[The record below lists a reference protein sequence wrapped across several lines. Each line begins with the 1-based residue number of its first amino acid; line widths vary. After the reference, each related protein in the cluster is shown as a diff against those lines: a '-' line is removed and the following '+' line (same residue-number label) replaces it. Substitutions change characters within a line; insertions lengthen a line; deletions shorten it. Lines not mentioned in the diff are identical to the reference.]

1 MKKIALISPK
11 GNAFGKNE
19 RLLEFLEKT
28 NGMESFRAL
37 WTGPNLGLITIAAL
51 FPADWDVEYID
62 ENYKTIGYDK
72 KYDIV
77 CIGAMTQQI
86 VNAYQIIDK
95 FKSQNVLTIIGG
107 IHATVLPEEA
117 AQHADVVMV
126 GEGERTWPQ
135 FISDYENGNIKR
147 IYRDDSEKRFQFE
160 ENVLPRYDLLKGYNY
175 PIITLQTTRGCPHD
189 CSFCCASK
197 VFGSGY
203 RRKRNEDILQELET
217 IKKMFPDAL
226 ILFADD
232 NFLVHRKEC
241 KTLLNEMTELD
252 IRWLA
257 QTDVSIS
264 QDDELLELMVLS
276 GCQWVVIGFESVH
289 FDSLFQLDNK
299 NWKLKQLPGY
309 EQAIEKI
316 QSFGIGVYGTFIV
329 GLDEDDINVFEETE
343 SFIKQN
349 KLYGVNVTVPT
360 PLPGTRL
367 RDKLKEDDRI
377 LVEDWCYYTFWDV
390 TIQPR
395 KMSVSELEDGLLRIY
410 KNIFDNSMVYQR
422 LTHMKQLAKNRNQII
437 KNSKQRE
444 GAL

>member
-1 MKKIALISPK
+1 MKKVVLISPK
-11 GNAFGKNE
+11 GSAFGKNE
-19 RLLEFLEKT
+19 ELLRFLEET

-37 WTGPNLGLITIAAL
+37 WTGPNLGLITIADL
-51 FPADWDVEYID
+51 FPEDWEVEYID
-62 ENYKTIGYDK
+62 ENYKMIDYER

-77 CIGAMTQQI
+77 CVSAMTQQI
-86 VNAYQIIDK
+86 VNAYNIIDK
-95 FKSQNVLTIIGG
+95 FRSQNALTIIGG
-107 IHATVLPEEA
+107 IHATVLPDEA
-117 AQHADVVMV
+117 MQHADVVIV
-126 GEGERTWPQ
+126 GEGETTWPQ

-147 IYRDDSEKRFQFE
+147 IYRDNLEKRFQFE
-160 ENVLPRYDLLKGYNY
+160 KHVLPRYDLLKGYKY

-203 RRKRNEDILQELET
+203 RRKSNSDILRELKL
-217 IKKMFPDAL
+217 IRKMFPDAL

-232 NFLVHRKEC
+232 NFLVNRKKC
-241 KTLLNEMTELD
+241 KNLLKEMIELN

-257 QTDVSIS
+257 QTDVSIAL
-264 QDDELLELMVLS
+264 DDELLELMVVS

-289 FDSLFQLDNK
+289 LDSLYQLDNK

-329 GLDEDDINVFEETE
+329 GLDEDDINVFKQTE
-343 SFIKQN
+343 NFIKKN

-367 RDKLKEDDRI
+367 RDKLQDENRI
-377 LVEDWCYYTFWDV
+377 LVDDWSCYTFWDV
-390 TIQPR
+390 TINPN
-395 KMSVSELEDGLLRIY
+395 KMNVNELEDGLLRIY
-410 KNIFDNSMVYQR
+410 KNIFDESQVYQR
-422 LTHMKQLAKNRNQII
+422 LTHMKQLAKNRKQIM
-437 KNSKQRE
+437 KNSKHRE
-444 GAL
+444 SVL

>member
-11 GNAFGKNE
+11 GNAFGKNKK
-19 RLLEFLEKT
+19 LLAFLEET

-51 FPADWDVEYID
+51 FPEDWIVEYID
-62 ENYKTIGYDK
+62 ENYTTIDYDK
-72 KYDIV
+72 EYDMV
-77 CIGAMTQQI
+77 CISAMTQQI
-86 VNAYQIIDK
+86 VNAYQIIEK
-95 FKSQNVLTIIGG
+95 FKSQNVLTVIGG
-107 IHATVLPEEA
+107 IHATVLPDEA

-135 FISDYENGNIKR
+135 FISDYECGNVKR
-147 IYRDDSEKRFQFE
+147 AYKDDSGKRFQFE
-160 ENVLPRYDLLKGYNY
+160 NHVMPRYDLLKGYNY

-203 RRKRNEDILQELET
+203 RRKSNTDILQELDL

-241 KTLLNEMTELD
+241 KNLLKEMMELD

-289 FDSLFQLDNK
+289 FDSLYQLDNK
-299 NWKLKQLPGY
+299 NWKLKQLSGY
-309 EQAIEKI
+309 DQAIEKI

-343 SFIKQN
+343 NFIKQN

-367 RDKLKEDDRI
+367 RDKLKEEDRI
-377 LVEDWCYYTFWDV
+377 LVDDWSCYTFWDV
-390 TIQPR
+390 TIQPK
-395 KMSVSELEDGLLRIY
+395 KMRINELEEGLLRIY
-410 KNIFDNSMVYQR
+410 KNIFDDSQIYQR
-422 LTHMKQLAKNRNQII
+422 LVHMRQLAKSRIQIM

-444 GAL
+444 GVL

>member
-19 RLLEFLEKT
+19 KLHEFLEQT
-28 NGMESFRAL
+28 NGMESFRTL

-51 FPADWDVEYID
+51 FPADWDVDYID
-62 ENYKTIGYDK
+62 ENYKEISYEK

-77 CIGAMTQQI
+77 CISAMTQQI
-86 VNAYQIIDK
+86 ANAYQIIDR
-95 FKSQNVLTIIGG
+95 FKKLSVLTVIGG
-107 IHATVLPEEA
+107 IHATVLPNEA
-117 AQHADVVMV
+117 MQHADVVMA

-135 FISDYENGNIKR
+135 FLFDYERGSVKR
-147 IYRDDSEKRFQFE
+147 VYRDDLEERFQFE
-160 ENVLPRYDLLKGYNY
+160 DHVVPRYDLLKGYNY

-203 RRKRNEDILQELET
+203 RRKDNSDILRELE
-217 IKKMFPDAL
+217 IIRKLFPDAL
-226 ILFADD
+226 VLFADD

-241 KTLLNEMTELD
+241 KILLKKLIELD

-257 QTDVSIS
+257 QTDVSIAH
-264 QDDELLELMVLS
+264 DDQLLELMVLS

-289 FDSLFQLDNK
+289 FDSLYQLDHQ

-309 EQAIEKI
+309 AQTIEKI

-329 GLDEDDINVFEETE
+329 GLDEDDIHVFKETE
-343 SFIKQN
+343 DFIKQN
-349 KLYGVNVTVPT
+349 NLYGVNVTVPT

-367 RDKLKEDDRI
+367 REKMYHENRI
-377 LVEDWCYYTFWDV
+377 LIDDWSYYTFWDV
-390 TIQPR
+390 TIRPK
-395 KMSVSELEDGLLRIY
+395 KMQANELEEGLLRIY
-410 KNIFDNSMVYQR
+410 KDILDESQILQR
-422 LTHMKQLAKNRNQII
+422 LTHMKYLAKNRNQIL
-437 KNSKQRE
+437 KNSRFQRE
-444 GAL
+444 VR